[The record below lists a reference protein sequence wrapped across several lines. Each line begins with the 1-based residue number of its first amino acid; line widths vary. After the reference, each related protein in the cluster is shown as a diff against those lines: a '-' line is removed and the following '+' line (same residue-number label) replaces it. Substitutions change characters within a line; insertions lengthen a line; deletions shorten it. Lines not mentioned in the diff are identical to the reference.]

1 MSFWSRLILLSLLL
15 VSALSAGA
23 EPWSQLKVGMSPQ
36 EAVTLL
42 GEPIF
47 RRQGKGFQTWT
58 YDGGAEV
65 LLYITSGVVGWTAP
79 ASVKIA
85 ARNDDVWSQRKPGV
99 YYATLFSGL
108 PVIDFKALAASK
120 TKREPVQELA
130 GPDYPQF
137 VREGKS

>member
-1 MSFWSRLILLSLLL
+1 MPFAPRLFLLSLLL
-15 VSALSAGA
+15 VSALAAGA

-36 EAVTLL
+36 DAVTLL
-42 GEPIF
+42 GEPLF

-79 ASVKIA
+79 ASVRIA

-108 PVIDFKALAASK
+108 PVIDFKALAAAK
-120 TKREPVQELA
+120 AKREPRQEFV
-130 GPDYPQF
+130 GPEYPQF
-137 VREGKS
+137 LRDEKS